1 MLSQQYTRNLIIGQ
15 FAAEVF
21 NESAALMLQEQY
33 KEADG
38 FFQTRSGRLLQNL
51 GGKPWQVTAG
61 DNPSMTV
68 SFVKHIRFL
77 DLKKTGKGKKK
88 KVYRRI
94 YNRFFHGYIYG
105 YAYKRLRYGFTQG
118 VRAEIIQR
126 LRQAG
131 YDIPDSS
138 NV

>member
-21 NESAALMLQEQY
+21 NESANLMLQEQY
-33 KEADG
+33 KEAAG

-51 GGKPWQVTAG
+51 SSKPWQVAAG
-61 DNPSMTV
+61 DSPSMTI

-77 DLKKTGKGKKK
+77 DLSKTAKGKKK
-88 KVYRRI
+88 QVYRKI

-105 YAYKRLRYGFTQG
+105 YAYKRLRYGLTQG
-118 VRAEIIQR
+118 VRTEIIQC

-131 YDIPDSS
+131 YNIPDSS
-138 NV
+138 NI

>member
-1 MLSQQYTRNLIIGQ
+1 MLSQQYTRNLIIGE

-33 KEADG
+33 KEAAG
-38 FFQTRSGRLLQNL
+38 FFQTRSGRLIQNL
-51 GGKPWQVTAG
+51 SSNPWRVSAG
-61 DNPSMTV
+61 DNPSMTID
-68 SFVKHIRFL
+68 FVKHIRFL
-77 DLKKTGKGKKK
+77 DLSKTARGKKK

-105 YAYKRLRYGFTQG
+105 YAYKRLRYGLTQG
-118 VRAEIIQR
+118 VRTEIIQH

-131 YDIPDSS
+131 YDIAS
-138 NV
+138 NT

>member
-1 MLSQQYTRNLIIGQ
+1 MISQQYTRNLIIGE

-21 NESAALMLQEQY
+21 NESATLMLQEQY
-33 KEADG
+33 KEAAG
-38 FFQTRSGRLLQNL
+38 FFQTRSGRLLANL
-51 GGKPWQVTAG
+51 SGKPWRTTAG
-61 DNPSMTV
+61 DNPSMTID
-68 SFVKHIRFL
+68 FVRHIRFL
-77 DLKKTGKGKKK
+77 DLKKTARGKKK

-105 YAYKRLRYGFTQG
+105 YAYKRLRYGLTQG

-131 YDIPDSS
+131 YTIPDSS
-138 NV
+138 NI